1 MISARSMLELG
12 REGWPE
18 AGLLDDELDELLDDE
33 LEEDE
38 ELLEL
43 LEDDDELELLGMP
56 EDELCEEELCCPGI

>member
-1 MISARSMLELG
+1 MISPMSRLELG

-18 AGLLDDELDELLDDE
+18 AGLLDDELDELLEDE

-43 LEDDDELELLGMP
+43 LDEEDDELG
-56 EDELCEEELCCPGI
+56 

>member
-18 AGLLDDELDELLDDE
+18 AGLLDDEL
-33 LEEDE
+33 EEDE

-43 LEDDDELELLGMP
+43 LEELDEDDDELELLGMP